1 MKKLNL
7 VLLTIFMIALLVGCG
22 KTTKVTNNDVTT
34 LELSVATP
42 SGAPAIAFY
51 AHLLED
57 NLEVNSVAQN
67 VVAYLTSSSTK
78 DVVVAPTNAGIQAIV
93 NKGATFKLAAVITFG
108 NFFIVSCGTDSD
120 NTLNE
125 GDKVLAFQ
133 ETNVAGKLFQYVYG
147 DKGLDVEYL
156 SDLQAVKTKVLTQ
169 ESEEYD
175 YLLLAQPVVSAILNQ
190 KSNYS
195 VYANVQDDYKTKTG
209 GKSITQ
215 ASIFVKDGL
224 DKAKVNS
231 FLSMIKNDIETL
243 KNNPNVLV
251 EKTNDV
257 TDEAFAAKI
266 SGTKALIKNLI
277 TNNNQIGIGFE
288 YAYEYKASIDAFIAT
303 LGMNATNEEIYW
315 RTQE

>member
-1 MKKLNL
+1 MKKFSL
-7 VLLTIFMIALLVGCG
+7 VLLMVFIMVVLVGCG
-22 KTTKVTNNDVTT
+22 KTNTVTESTPAT
-34 LELSVATP
+34 IELSVATP

-51 AHLLED
+51 SHLMED

-67 VVAYLTSSSTK
+67 VVAYLTSSTTK

-108 NFFIVSCGTDSD
+108 NFYIVSCGTDSD

-156 SDLQAVKTKVLTQ
+156 SDLQAVKTKLLTQ
-169 ESEEYD
+169 ESEGYD
-175 YLLLAQPVVSAILNQ
+175 YVLLAQPVVSAILGQ

-195 VYANVQDDYKTKTG
+195 VYANVQDDYKAKTG

-231 FLSMIKNDIETL
+231 FLSMIKNDIESL
-243 KNNPNVLV
+243 KNNPSVLID
-251 EKTNDV
+251 KTNDV

-266 SGTKALIKNLI
+266 SGTKTLIKNLI

-303 LGMNATNEEIYW
+303 LGMSATNEEIYY